1 MTIQKKERW
10 YRKLRHKYRLVIFHD
25 ETFEEKV
32 SFRLSRLNVF
42 IAMVSLAVVLIFV
55 TSYIIAFTS
64 LREYIPGYTDI
75 GLNQRIY
82 EIETRADS
90 LERVFEQKD
99 RYIANIKRIVDG
111 YDADQDSI
119 DAFNNQA
126 DVGVSAI
133 DTIEYSKSQED
144 SLLRVEFES
153 AERFN
158 LYDQGSIVPESRRRT
173 MKVANF
179 FIPLKGTI
187 TNPFDPINKHYG
199 VDIVA
204 KSNDAVKSTL
214 EGTVVFAAWTPDK
227 GYIIGVQHAGN
238 FFSVYKHN
246 AVLLK
251 KEGDFVKAGEAI
263 AIVGDSGELSTGPH
277 LHFELWFNGIPI
289 NPGDYLSF

>member
-1 MTIQKKERW
+1 MAIPKKEKW

-25 ETFEEKV
+25 ETFEEKI

-42 IAMVSLAVVLIFV
+42 VTLVSLMVVLVFV

-75 GLNQRIY
+75 RLNQRIY
-82 EIETRADS
+82 DIESRADS
-90 LERVFEQKD
+90 LERVFQQKD
-99 RYIANIKRIVDG
+99 RYIANIKRIVEG
-111 YDADQDSI
+111 YDAEQDSL
-119 DAFNNQA
+119 DAIGFQVNT
-126 DVGVSAI
+126 GVSAI
-133 DTIEYSKSQED
+133 DTIDYVRSEED
-144 SLLRVEFES
+144 SLLRLEFES

-158 LYDQGSIVPESRRRT
+158 LYDQNNIMPESQRRT

-187 TNPFDPINKHYG
+187 TNPFDPLNKHFG

-204 KSNDAVKSTL
+204 KSNDAVKATL
-214 EGTVVFAAWTPDK
+214 EGTVIFASWTPDK
-227 GYIIGVQHAGN
+227 GYILGVQHGGN

-277 LHFELWFNGIPI
+277 LHFELWFNGVPI
-289 NPGDYLSF
+289 NPTEYLSF

>member
-1 MTIQKKERW
+1 MAIPKKEKW

-25 ETFEEKV
+25 ETFEEKI

-42 IAMVSLAVVLIFV
+42 VTLVSLMVVLVFV

-75 GLNQRIY
+75 RLNQRIY
-82 EIETRADS
+82 DIESRADS
-90 LERVFEQKD
+90 LERVFQQKD
-99 RYIANIKRIVDG
+99 RYIANIKRIVEG
-111 YDADQDSI
+111 YDAEQDSL
-119 DAFNNQA
+119 DAIGLQVNT
-126 DVGVSAI
+126 GVSAI
-133 DTIEYSKSQED
+133 DTIDYVRSEED
-144 SLLRVEFES
+144 SLLRLEFES

-158 LYDQGSIVPESRRRT
+158 LYDQNNIMPESQRRT

-187 TNPFDPINKHYG
+187 TNPFDPLNKHFG

-204 KSNDAVKSTL
+204 KSNDAVKATL
-214 EGTVVFAAWTPDK
+214 EGTVIFASWTPDK
-227 GYIIGVQHAGN
+227 GYILGVQHGGN

-277 LHFELWFNGIPI
+277 LHFELWFNGVPI
-289 NPGDYLSF
+289 NPTEYLSF

>member
-1 MTIQKKERW
+1 MLKWNFYFAKNCMHEKSMLIRLQTVLHRLFLDSLKVVCFSFSRYEKEGLRYKFLLLCQRIYGLWQFQKKEKW

-42 IAMVSLAVVLIFV
+42 ITLVSLAVVLIFV

-82 EIETRADS
+82 EIENRADS
-90 LERVFEQKD
+90 LERVFQQKD

-111 YDADQDSI
+111 YDAEQDSI
-119 DAFNNQA
+119 ETFKIQN

-133 DTIEYSKSQED
+133 DTIEFSRSQED
-144 SLLRVEFES
+144 SLLRLEFES

-158 LYDQGSIVPESRRRT
+158 LYDQGAFVPESRRRA

-179 FIPLKGTI
+179 F
-187 TNPFDPINKHYG
+187 
-199 VDIVA
+199 
-204 KSNDAVKSTL
+204 
-214 EGTVVFAAWTPDK
+214 
-227 GYIIGVQHAGN
+227 
-238 FFSVYKHN
+238 
-246 AVLLK
+246 
-251 KEGDFVKAGEAI
+251 
-263 AIVGDSGELSTGPH
+263 LSR
-277 LHFELWFNGIPI
+277 
-289 NPGDYLSF
+289 

>member
-1 MTIQKKERW
+1 MGIPKKEKW

-25 ETFEEKV
+25 ETFEEKI

-42 IAMVSLAVVLIFV
+42 VTLVSLVVVLIFV

-82 EIETRADS
+82 EIENRADS
-90 LERVFEQKD
+90 LERVFQQKD
-99 RYIANIKRIVDG
+99 RYIANIKRIVEG
-111 YDADQDSI
+111 YDEKQDSI
-119 DAFNNQA
+119 DALSFNVEA
-126 DVGVSAI
+126 GISAI
-133 DTIEYSKSQED
+133 DTIEFSRSEED
-144 SLLRVEFES
+144 SLLRLEFES
-153 AERFN
+153 AQRFN

-173 MKVANF
+173 MRVANF

-187 TNPFDPINKHYG
+187 TNPFDPINRHYG

-204 KSNDAVKSTL
+204 KTNDVVKATL
-214 EGTVVFAAWTPDK
+214 EGTVIFASWTPDM

-238 FFSVYKHN
+238 FFSIYKHN

>member
-1 MTIQKKERW
+1 MAKSKKEKW

-25 ETFEEKV
+25 ETFEEKI

-42 IAMVSLAVVLIFV
+42 VTLVSLVVVLIFV

-82 EIETRADS
+82 EIENRADS
-90 LERVFEQKD
+90 LERVFQQKD
-99 RYIANIKRIVDG
+99 RYIANIKRIVEG
-111 YDADQDSI
+111 YDEKQDSI
-119 DAFNNQA
+119 DALSFNVEA
-126 DVGVSAI
+126 GISAI
-133 DTIEYSKSQED
+133 DTIEFSRSEED
-144 SLLRVEFES
+144 SLLRLEFES
-153 AERFN
+153 AQRFN

-173 MKVANF
+173 MRVANF

-187 TNPFDPINKHYG
+187 TNPFDPINRHYG

-204 KSNDAVKSTL
+204 KTNDVVKATL
-214 EGTVVFAAWTPDK
+214 EGTVIFASWTPDM

-238 FFSVYKHN
+238 FFSIYKHN

>member
-1 MTIQKKERW
+1 MAIPKKEKW

-42 IAMVSLAVVLIFV
+42 ITLVSLAVVLIFV

-90 LERVFEQKD
+90 LERVFQQKD

-119 DAFNNQA
+119 DAYNIQA
-126 DVGVSAI
+126 DMGISAI
-133 DTIEYSKSQED
+133 DTIDFSRSEED

-158 LYDQGSIVPESRRRT
+158 LYDQSAIVPESRRRT

-187 TNPFDPINKHYG
+187 TNSFDPVNKHFG

-204 KSNDAVKSTL
+204 KTNDAVKATL
-214 EGTVVFAAWTPDK
+214 EGTVVFASWTPDK

-289 NPGDYLSF
+289 NPGDYLLF